1 MDNNMDKYLGQTL
14 DDRYKILEEIGS
26 GGMSVVYRAH
36 CNRLNRDVAV
46 KILRDDLAVDPE
58 FRRYF
63 QNESQAVAML
73 CHPNIVLVHDVSV
86 SSDVEYI
93 VMELIDGITLKQY
106 MNQKKVLSVK
116 ETLHF
121 SVQIAKA
128 LDHAHSK
135 GIIHRDIKPHNIM
148 ILRDGTAKVADF
160 GIAHLQS
167 SQAPCKTAEAVG
179 SVHYIAP
186 EQARGETGDARS
198 DLYSLGIVMYE
209 MMTGKLPFEGD
220 SDVSVALQHLS
231 KIPVRPRELNP
242 YIPEAFEDI
251 ILKAMEPNINLRYQS
266 AEELLHD
273 LEAFRKGNYAMFTAG
288 MAIPEDQVRRKRNG
302 NDAFTEFEDIK
313 PIKKK
318 KRELSEKEYKRR
330 KKRARRVSTLS
341 GIFLVTVFVVAV
353 LIFLWTYC
361 LRDILGGSKEID
373 VPEFIGNYYDDIV
386 DSDTFEDF
394 TFTVEYASDDEAP
407 EGMIIDQSPKSG
419 NRKVSGTPVKV
430 ELTVSTGVETEKIP
444 DLVNTEY
451 RAAIIKL
458 ENLGFKVEVTNETSS
473 TITKDYIIHI
483 SPSPN
488 ESVAKGSTVYLTVSS
503 GPNATYV
510 TMESLIGL
518 TQSAANTRLEFL
530 NLVLGDVGT
539 VTDDSVSEGTVV
551 WQSVSPGNSVE
562 ERSKV
567 DIKIAVHSAEE
578 SDEPDESDSAN
589 ASDNRNNDDTEGTGR
604 DSEGEAPTVNNSMR
618 SVNHTEGN

>member
-1 MDNNMDKYLGQTL
+1 MDNSMDKYLGQTL
-14 DDRYKILEEIGS
+14 DGRYKILEEIGS

-106 MNQKKVLSVK
+106 MNQRNVLSVK
-116 ETLHF
+116 EALHF
-121 SVQIAKA
+121 SIQIAKA

-209 MMTGKLPFEGD
+209 MVTGKLPFEGD

-266 AEELLHD
+266 AEELLQD
-273 LEAFRKGNYAMFTAG
+273 LEAFRKGNYAMFAAD
-288 MAIPEDQVRRKRNG
+288 MAVPKEQGRHKRKDD
-302 NDAFTEFEDIK
+302 DAIDELEEVQ
-313 PIKKK
+313 PIKRK

-330 KKRARRVSTLS
+330 KKRAHRVSTLS
-341 GIFLVTVFVVAV
+341 GIFLVAVFVIAAAV
-353 LIFLWTYC
+353 FLWIYC
-361 LRDILGGSKEID
+361 LRDILGGSKEMDIPQF
-373 VPEFIGNYYDDIV
+373 VGSYYSDIT
-386 DSDTFEDF
+386 DSDAFSDF
-394 TFTVEYASDDEAP
+394 QFTVDYAPDDEAP
-407 EGMIIDQSPKSG
+407 EGMIVDQTPSSG
-419 NRKVSGTPVKV
+419 KKKVSGTPVEI
-430 ELTVSTGVETEKIP
+430 ELTVSTGVEKETVP
-444 DLVNTEY
+444 DLINTEY
-451 RAAIIKL
+451 RAASLKL
-458 ENLGFKVEVTNETSS
+458 EKMGFQVEVTNETSS
-473 TITKDYIIHI
+473 TITKDYIINM
-483 SPSPN
+483 SPAP
-488 ESVAKGSTVYLTVSS
+488 EEEVAKGSTIYLTVSS
-503 GPNATYV
+503 GPDASYV
-510 TMESLIGL
+510 TMEQLIGL
-518 TQSAANTRLEFL
+518 TKSAASAKLESL
-530 NLVLGDVGT
+530 NLVLGKVDT
-539 VTDDSVSEGTVV
+539 VVDDSVSEGTVV
-551 WQSVSPGNSVE
+551 WQSVNAGESVE

-567 DIKIAVHSAEE
+567 NIKIAVHSETE
-578 SDEPDESDSAN
+578 TKPDQTENGGTSGG
-589 ASDNRNNDDTEGTGR
+589 TEGAQV
-604 DSEGEAPTVNNSMR
+604 DSNIEAP
-618 SVNHTEGN
+618 SVTPSNGLSRITEGN

>member
-1 MDNNMDKYLGQTL
+1 MDNSMDKYLGQTL
-14 DDRYKILEEIGS
+14 DGRYKILEEIGS

-106 MNQKKVLSVK
+106 MNQRNVLSVK
-116 ETLHF
+116 EALHF
-121 SVQIAKA
+121 SIQIAKA

-209 MMTGKLPFEGD
+209 MVTGKLPFEGD

-266 AEELLHD
+266 AEELLQD
-273 LEAFRKGNYAMFTAG
+273 LEAFRKGNYAMFAAD
-288 MAIPEDQVRRKRNG
+288 MAVPKEQGRHKRKDDDAIDELEEVR
-302 NDAFTEFEDIK
+302 
-313 PIKKK
+313 PIKRK

-330 KKRARRVSTLS
+330 KKRAHRVSTLS
-341 GIFLVTVFVVAV
+341 GIFLVAVFVIAAAV
-353 LIFLWTYC
+353 FLWIYC
-361 LRDILGGSKEID
+361 LRDILGGSKEMDIPQF
-373 VPEFIGNYYDDIV
+373 VGSYYSDIT
-386 DSDTFEDF
+386 DSDAFSDF
-394 TFTVEYASDDEAP
+394 QFTVDYAPDDEAP
-407 EGMIIDQSPKSG
+407 EGMIVDQTPSSG
-419 NRKVSGTPVKV
+419 KKKVSGTPVEI
-430 ELTVSTGVETEKIP
+430 ELTVSTGVEKETVP
-444 DLVNTEY
+444 DLINTEY
-451 RAAIIKL
+451 RAASLKL
-458 ENLGFKVEVTNETSS
+458 EKMGFQVEVTNETSS
-473 TITKDYIIHI
+473 TITKDYIINM
-483 SPSPN
+483 SPAP
-488 ESVAKGSTVYLTVSS
+488 EEEVAKGSTIYLTVSS
-503 GPNATYV
+503 GPDASYV
-510 TMESLIGL
+510 TMEQLIGL
-518 TQSAANTRLEFL
+518 TKSAASAKLESL
-530 NLVLGDVGT
+530 NLVLGKVDT
-539 VTDDSVSEGTVV
+539 VVDDSVSEGTVV
-551 WQSVSPGNSVE
+551 WQSVNAGESVE

-567 DIKIAVHSAEE
+567 NIKIAVHSETE
-578 SDEPDESDSAN
+578 TKPDQTENGGTSGG
-589 ASDNRNNDDTEGTGR
+589 TEGAQV
-604 DSEGEAPTVNNSMR
+604 DSNIEAP
-618 SVNHTEGN
+618 SVTPSNGLSRITEGN